1 MRSDGVQ
8 GGGARL
14 VGQVGGPGGD
24 TRRGVLGA
32 PEGVLRNAGIKG
44 IGNCKK
50 CRSK

>member
-1 MRSDGVQ
+1 MGVQ

-14 VGQVGGPGGD
+14 VGQVGGQGGTPG
-24 TRRGVLGA
+24 GVLGVSG
-32 PEGVLRNAGIKG
+32 GVLRNAGIKG